1 MKGPLSGV
9 RVLALERA
17 IAGPYGS
24 MVLADLGAEVIKI
37 EPPGSG
43 DLSRLF
49 PGPNHKG
56 EPFYYLAFNKNK
68 KSLALD
74 IQTKTGKEIFYD
86 LVKVSDVVWDNFSAG
101 TMNKIGADY
110 DTLKQI
116 NPKIICCSVSGYGQ
130 TGPYKDRLSFDVVA
144 EAISGAMSITGEPG
158 RPPVRYGAPIAD
170 EMGGLFGVIG
180 VLSALVQRAQ
190 TGKGTVID
198 VSLLDGQI
206 SSLAYHLLY
215 YFCSGI
221 VCGPQKS
228 GHLSL
233 IPYGA
238 FNTKEG
244 YLAIGPCW
252 PRICRVLGI
261 EEIIDDPRFETGE
274 SRIEHRE
281 ELEAI
286 IQEAFMKE
294 KAEDWLE
301 LLYVER
307 IGAGPVNTLDKAA
320 EDPQVL
326 ARRMIVEMEHPLGGR
341 IKHVGNPVKMPESE
355 EEPSAPPTLGQHNE
369 EILVGLLKC
378 SPEKLKRLKEE
389 EEKRAEELLYSLF
402 KTM

>member
-1 MKGPLSGV
+1 
-9 RVLALERA
+9 
-17 IAGPYGS
+17 
-24 MVLADLGAEVIKI
+24 
-37 EPPGSG
+37 
-43 DLSRLF
+43 
-49 PGPNHKG
+49 
-56 EPFYYLAFNKNK
+56 
-68 KSLALD
+68 
-74 IQTKTGKEIFYD
+74 
-86 LVKVSDVVWDNFSAG
+86 
-101 TMNKIGADY
+101 
-110 DTLKQI
+110 
-116 NPKIICCSVSGYGQ
+116 
-130 TGPYKDRLSFDVVA
+130 
-144 EAISGAMSITGEPG
+144 
-158 RPPVRYGAPIAD
+158 VRYGAPIAD

-190 TGKGTVID
+190 SGKGTVVD
-198 VSLLDGQI
+198 VSLLDGQL

-274 SRIEHRE
+274 SRIEHRQ
-281 ELEAI
+281 ELDAT

-307 IGAGPVNTLDKAA
+307 IGAGPVNTLDKVA

-326 ARRMIVEMEHPLGGR
+326 DRGMIVEMEHSLGGKM
-341 IKHVGNPVKMPESE
+341 KHVGNPVKMPEIE
-355 EEPSAPPTLGQHNE
+355 GEPLAPPTLGQHND
-369 EILVGLLKC
+369 EILVKLMKY
-378 SPEKLKRLKEE
+378 SPEKLRRLEQE
-389 EEKRAEELLYSLF
+389 TEKRTEELLASLR
-402 KTM
+402 KTQ